1 MRGSASATIMP
12 RWETI
17 RSANERRG
25 ERIGRLRADGN
36 MQRDMPS
43 ATQFPATRVGADGRI
58 AAQQRMVPAEVPIAI
73 SFLGI
78 GYAVM
83 MATPSDIEDFAI
95 GFARSERLIESAAD
109 VIGIEIRVKEE
120 GILLGIELEVER
132 HDRVL
137 QRVRHRVGESSC
149 GLCGIEN
156 LEQALRPLP
165 KLPAPEAIPP
175 DAIFRA
181 LEAIRGRQPL
191 NAETGAVHAAALCDS
206 AGEVIAARE
215 DVGRHNAFDKLVG
228 HCLREGRDMR
238 AGFVLLTARCS
249 YELVEKAALA
259 GVPMLVTISAPTSL
273 AIERAKQ
280 AGLTLVALARP
291 DSALAMTDP
300 YGLFG

>member
-1 MRGSASATIMP
+1 MDFVTSVPARKIGSG
-12 RWETI
+12 
-17 RSANERRG
+17 G
-25 ERIGRLRADGN
+25 E
-36 MQRDMPS
+36 
-43 ATQFPATRVGADGRI
+43 I
-58 AAQQRMVPAEVPIAI
+58 AARQRMVPAETPIAI

-83 MATPSDIEDFAI
+83 MATPADLEDFAY
-95 GFARSERLIESAAD
+95 GFARSERLIDSAVD
-109 VIGIEIRVKEE
+109 VIGIEIREE
-120 GILLGIELEVER
+120 EKGVLLGVELVPER

-165 KLPAPEAIPP
+165 KLPRPAAIAPT
-175 DAIFRA
+175 AIFRA
-181 LEAIRGRQPL
+181 LEAIRAHQPL
-191 NAETGAVHAAALCDS
+191 NSATGAVHAAALCD
-206 AGEVIAARE
+206 ADGAVLAARE

-259 GVPMLVTISAPTSL
+259 GVPLLVTISAPTGL
-273 AIERAKQ
+273 AIERAEE
-280 AGLTLVALARP
+280 AGLTLVALARA
-291 DSALAMTDP
+291 DSVLVMSDP
-300 YGLFG
+300 HGLFE